1 MDDTQALVQYFP
13 MEHVASIAEEA
24 HGKTALERYQEGL
37 SDETL
42 ERQRYDLAL
51 FTRFLESIHTQP
63 GDFYYD
69 LEAWRHIIAGLVD
82 GFLQWLKH
90 QGYAIGSMNVR
101 LATVK
106 AYCKV
111 AHDAGV
117 IPTTVYTRIQGVKGI
132 PRKSA
137 RHVDKRREITRVGTK
152 KAVAVDI
159 PDYCAIYALKHPDT
173 GALTQRDTLL
183 MCLLLDHGLRV
194 GEVAILKKTH
204 INLTNKLLTFDR
216 PKVSKA
222 AELHLLTD
230 DTYAAALAYLPTIP
244 DEQESLFDLA
254 VSSIQERVRML
265 RRAIG
270 IPNLSPH
277 DCRHSYADRAARGG
291 ATLDALMQ
299 AGGWSNYQTP
309 LGYLKRRAISNDG
322 IQL

>member
-1 MDDTQALVQYFP
+1 MNGETAPVQYFP
-13 MEHVASIAEEA
+13 MEHAAAEVARE
-24 HGKTALERYQEGL
+24 KTLLERYQEGL

-42 ERQRYDLAL
+42 ERQGYDLAL
-51 FTRFLESIHTQP
+51 FTKFLKSVHTQP
-63 GDFYYD
+63 GEFYYD
-69 LEAWRHIIAGLVD
+69 LEAWRHINAGLVD
-82 GFLQWLKH
+82 GFLQWLKRE
-90 QGYAIGSMNVR
+90 GFAIGSMNVR

-111 AHDAGV
+111 ALDAGV
-117 IPTTVYTRIQGVKGI
+117 ISTPVYTRIQGVKGI

-152 KAVAVDI
+152 KASAVDI
-159 PDYCAIYALKHPDT
+159 PDMAIYALKHPDT
-173 GALTQRDTLL
+173 GFLAARDMLL

-194 GEVAILKKTH
+194 GEVAILKKSH
-204 INLTNKLLTFDR
+204 INLTNRLLTFDR
-216 PKVSKA
+216 PKVSKGDQ
-222 AELHLLTD
+222 LHLLTD

-244 DEQESLFDLA
+244 DEQDSLFDLA

-265 RRAIG
+265 GRAVG

-322 IQL
+322 ITL

>member
-1 MDDTQALVQYFP
+1 MNDQTSLVQYIP
-13 MEHVASIAEEA
+13 IEHVASIAEEA
-24 HGKTALERYQEGL
+24 RGKTALERYQERL

-51 FTRFLESIHTQP
+51 FMKFFESIHTQP
-63 GDFYYD
+63 GHFYYE
-69 LEAWRHIIAGLVD
+69 LEAWQHINAGLVD
-82 GFLQWLKH
+82 GFMQWLKQ
-90 QGYAIGSMNVR
+90 QGYAIGSINVR

-117 IPTTVYTRIQGVKGI
+117 IKTDVYTRIQGVKGI

-137 RHVDKRREITRVGTK
+137 RNVDKRREVSRIGTK
-152 KAVAVDI
+152 KASAVDI
-159 PDYCAIYALKHPDT
+159 PDMLIEALKHPDT
-173 GALTQRDTLL
+173 GFLAKRDTLL

-204 INLTNKLLTFDR
+204 INLTNRLLTFDR
-216 PKVSKA
+216 PKVSKDDQ
-222 AELHLLTD
+222 LHRLTD

-244 DEQESLFDLA
+244 ENQDSLFDLA

-265 RRAIG
+265 GRAVG
-270 IPNLSPH
+270 LPNLSPH
-277 DCRHSYADRAARGG
+277 DCRHSYADRAARSG
-291 ATLDALMQ
+291 ATLDELMQ

-322 IQL
+322 IKL

>member
-1 MDDTQALVQYFP
+1 MNDETALVQYFP
-13 MEHVASIAEEA
+13 MEQVASIAEEA
-24 HGKTALERYQEGL
+24 RGKTALERYQEGL

-51 FTRFLESIHTQP
+51 FTKFLKEIHTQP
-63 GDFYYD
+63 GEFYYD
-69 LEAWRHIIAGLVD
+69 LEAWRHINAGLVD
-82 GFLQWLKH
+82 GFLQWLKRE
-90 QGYAIGSMNVR
+90 GYAIGSMNVR

-117 IPTTVYTRIQGVKGI
+117 IPTTMYTRIQGVKGI

-137 RHVDKRREITRVGTK
+137 RHVDRRREITRLGTK
-152 KAVAVDI
+152 KANAVDI
-159 PDYCAIYALKHPDT
+159 PDMTIYALKHPDT
-173 GALTQRDTLL
+173 GFLAARDTLL

-194 GEVAILKKTH
+194 GEVAILKKSH
-204 INLTNKLLTFDR
+204 ISITNRLLTFDR
-216 PKVSKA
+216 PKVSKDDQ
-222 AELHLLTD
+222 LHLLTD
-230 DTYAAALAYLPTIP
+230 DTYAAALAYLPTVP

-265 RRAIG
+265 GRAVG

-322 IQL
+322 IKL

>member
-1 MDDTQALVQYFP
+1 
-13 MEHVASIAEEA
+13 
-24 HGKTALERYQEGL
+24 
-37 SDETL
+37 
-42 ERQRYDLAL
+42 
-51 FTRFLESIHTQP
+51 
-63 GDFYYD
+63 
-69 LEAWRHIIAGLVD
+69 
-82 GFLQWLKH
+82 
-90 QGYAIGSMNVR
+90 
-101 LATVK
+101 
-106 AYCKV
+106 
-111 AHDAGV
+111 
-117 IPTTVYTRIQGVKGI
+117 VKGI

-152 KAVAVDI
+152 KASAVDI
-159 PDYCAIYALKHPDT
+159 PDMDIYALKHPDT
-173 GALTQRDTLL
+173 GALTKRDTLL

-204 INLTNKLLTFDR
+204 VNLTNKLLTFDR
-216 PKVSKA
+216 PKVSKGDQ
-222 AELHLLTD
+222 LHLLTD
-230 DTYAAALAYLPTIP
+230 DTYAAAAAYLPTIP

-265 RRAIG
+265 GRAVS

-309 LGYLKRRAISNDG
+309 LGYLKRRDISNDG